1 MTLEDA
7 NLSLKLECALREL
20 GFVEIGW
27 TTYAHAGIF
36 MVAPISYLEDSHPY
50 DDLLGFQCFKD
61 TCAIPQPVLHL
72 GYPILGTAKEALNF
86 ALIHSG

>member
-1 MTLEDA
+1 MTLEEA

-36 MVAPISYLEDSHPY
+36 LVAPVSHLEDAHPY
-50 DDLLGFQCFKD
+50 DDLLGFQCLRN
-61 TCAIPQPVLHL
+61 TCAVPQPILRL
-72 GYPILGTAKEALNF
+72 GQPIRDTAKAALNF
-86 ALIHSG
+86 ALIHSS